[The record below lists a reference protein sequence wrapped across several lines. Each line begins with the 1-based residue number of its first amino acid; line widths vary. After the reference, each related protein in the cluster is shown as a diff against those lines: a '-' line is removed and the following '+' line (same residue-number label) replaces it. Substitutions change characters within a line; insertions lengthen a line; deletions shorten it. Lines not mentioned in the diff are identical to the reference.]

1 MYVTYLEMEKFGGPD
16 TLNLIFKKMEKPQS
30 QVKSRPCDVRFDDDL
45 QQIEGFLRGTH
56 PEWCIGKQGLSTA
69 SDVKG
74 GLISE
79 GIFTL
84 VP

>member
-1 MYVTYLEMEKFGGPD
+1 M
-16 TLNLIFKKMEKPQS
+16 

-45 QQIEGFLRGTH
+45 QQIEGFLRGTN

-69 SDVKG
+69 SQVKG

-84 VP
+84 IPSNQYISSISQTKPKPT